1 MFKLKYLQISLTIY
15 AVLIAGL
22 VLFQRF
28 ILLHPKK
35 LAKDYLYEFPKAE
48 EFYVVVAPEIKLNA
62 LRFASKD
69 SISKG
74 VVLYYHGNADNL
86 TRWGEYASEFT
97 KRGYDVVMYDY
108 RGFGKSNGRLD
119 EQNFLFDAQYIF
131 DDLSRRYN
139 PDKIVLYGRSLGCGA
154 AIKVASN
161 NPVKKL
167 ILETP
172 YYSLPDAAF
181 SRFPIF
187 PFKYVSEFKVN
198 AYEWLPKVHCDIHV
212 FHGSDDEIIP
222 YKQSIKL
229 LATTNRNLEK
239 TLTTLQKGK
248 HQGLDKFKEYQTK
261 LDELLAN

>member
-1 MFKLKYLQISLTIY
+1 MFKLKYLQIALTIY

-28 ILLHPKK
+28 IILHPKK

-48 EFYVVVAPEIKLNA
+48 EFYVVVSSEIKLNA
-62 LRFASKD
+62 LRFATKD
-69 SISKG
+69 SVSKG

-108 RGFGKSNGRLD
+108 RGFGKSNGRLN
-119 EQNFLFDAQYIF
+119 EENFLSDAQYVF

-154 AIKVASN
+154 AIKVASTN
-161 NPVKKL
+161 AVKKL

-172 YYSLPDAAF
+172 YYSLPDVAF
-181 SRFPIF
+181 SQFPIF
-187 PFKYVSEFKVN
+187 PFKYVSEFKLN
-198 AYEWLPKVHCDIHV
+198 TYEWLTKVRCEVHI
-212 FHGSDDEIIP
+212 FHGTDDEIIP
-222 YKQSIKL
+222 YKQSLKL
-229 LATTNRNLEK
+229 LSTTNRNLDK
-239 TLTTLQKGK
+239 TLTTLQGGH

-261 LDELLAN
+261 LDELLAH